1 MCVHVSYGTAWTA
14 QVCYGIPTSTVM
26 ESFITFSKRIMM
38 QGNCV
43 FQTYVKCVCD
53 ILKQTVVLDI
63 KFLSVVLCSCESWS
77 LDTMGRVTVSV

>member
-43 FQTYVKCVCD
+43 F
-53 ILKQTVVLDI
+53 
-63 KFLSVVLCSCESWS
+63 
-77 LDTMGRVTVSV
+77 